1 MKEKIYT
8 ISISEAFEQDSFCP
22 FCYLHKRLEEESV
35 KYTLGPA
42 MMEPDFRMVTNEKGF
57 CKTHMRELNGERN
70 ALSLALVM
78 DTHIAALMDLFESK
92 LKSEKKSVF
101 KRKKEKE
108 NDFISRLKQVS
119 QTCAICSRVENTFS
133 QYVDTFV
140 FMLKKEEGFLDKVLS
155 SEGFCMEHF
164 ARLAEVAERD
174 MSSADF
180 EKYFEPIIKLQKNR
194 LEKHHQYIQ
203 KFEESFDYRNAG
215 KKTDVPKDILLTTGK
230 LLNGEFEPKEK

>member
-8 ISISEAFEQDSFCP
+8 IPISEAFEQNRFCP

-42 MMEPDFRMVTNEKGF
+42 MMEPDFRIITNEKGF

-78 DTHIAALMDLFESK
+78 ETHIASLMNLFESE

-101 KRKKEKE
+101 KKKKEKGD
-108 NDFISRLKQVS
+108 DFISRLKQVS
-119 QTCAICSRVENTFS
+119 HTCAICSRVENTFS
-133 QYVDTFV
+133 QYVDTFI
-140 FMLKKEEGFLDKVLS
+140 FMLKREEGFLDKVLS
-155 SEGFCMEHF
+155 SEGFCLEHF
-164 ARLAEVAERD
+164 ARLAETAQKN
-174 MSSADF
+174 MTASDF
-180 EKYFEPIIKLQKNR
+180 EKYFKPIIVLQKNR
-194 LEKHHQYIQ
+194 MENHHKYIQ

-215 KKTDVPKDILLTTGK
+215 KKNDVPKDILLTTGK

>member
-8 ISISEAFEQDSFCP
+8 IAISEAFEQDSFCP
-22 FCYLHKRLEEESV
+22 FCHLYKKLEEESV

-57 CKTHMRELNGERN
+57 CKTHMRELCGERN

-78 DTHIAALMDLFESK
+78 ETHIAKLKGLFESEQ
-92 LKSEKKSVF
+92 KSEKKSVF
-101 KRKKEKE
+101 RRKNEKE
-108 NDFISRLKQVS
+108 DDFISRLKKVS
-119 QTCAICSRVENTFS
+119 QTCAICEKVEHTFA

-140 FMLKKEEGFLDKVLS
+140 FMLKNEDEFLDKVLN

-164 ARLAEVAERD
+164 ARLAEKAQKN
-174 MSSADF
+174 MSSKDF
-180 EKYFEPIIKLQKNR
+180 EKLFEPIIKLQKSR
-194 LEKHHQYIQ
+194 LEKHYGYIQ

-230 LLNGEFEPKEK
+230 LLNGEFKPKEK